1 LLHYGARIKKKEI
14 ETTKDCT
21 LGRGFNGTYDA
32 TRARVAK
39 GLQEV
44 AIECASFLFLL
55 QFFAKIVNKFYIKKD
70 AQQFD
75 SKENSFVTLKSKANP
90 QRSCGEV

>member
-1 LLHYGARIKKKEI
+1 MRIYLCEEQHYLLHYGARIKRKEI

-32 TRARVAK
+32 TKARVAK

-44 AIECASFLFLL
+44 AIECASF
-55 QFFAKIVNKFYIKKD
+55 
-70 AQQFD
+70 
-75 SKENSFVTLKSKANP
+75 
-90 QRSCGEV
+90 

>member
-1 LLHYGARIKKKEI
+1 MELEVKKQEI

-32 TRARVAK
+32 TRARRVAK

-55 QFFAKIVNKFYIKKD
+55 QFLIFF
-70 AQQFD
+70 
-75 SKENSFVTLKSKANP
+75 SS
-90 QRSCGEV
+90 

>member
-1 LLHYGARIKKKEI
+1 LLHYGARSKKKEI

-21 LGRGFNGTYDA
+21 LGRGFNGTYEA

-39 GLQEV
+39 GLVQEV

-55 QFFAKIVNKFYIKKD
+55 QFLFFHHNKIVNKF
-70 AQQFD
+70 
-75 SKENSFVTLKSKANP
+75 
-90 QRSCGEV
+90 

>member
-39 GLQEV
+39 GLHEV

-55 QFFAKIVNKFYIKKD
+55 QFLFC
-70 AQQFD
+70 
-75 SKENSFVTLKSKANP
+75 SS
-90 QRSCGEV
+90 